1 MATRRPRV
9 KPTAILKSRRPQS
22 AQRSES
28 TASTSL
34 KVELSDEIG
43 DDIDASLDGSGET
56 AAESLEMKTDLQ
68 SLNQTDASDSNRNSI
83 EAKPDIGEDA
93 KVHASNNVPVVK
105 SFRRMITP
113 SVNIVSR
120 RKFPTEN
127 LPFNLAS
134 PVHGARS
141 PGHMCSP
148 AHMKSPAY
156 SFMYEN
162 TAAASPRKID
172 EKPISSPKIGATNE
186 DEVFSPAPEN
196 DDCFKSPPFMS
207 PSIYSRRTDMSPY
220 TDGFSGDD
228 SKAHGPTLANVSNKI
243 RQRIRPTPC
252 FNRRNSIQG
261 VAESDDDSGR
271 RQRHYS
277 TSSTYS
283 TNYNPGSTPQ
293 QHTQRNYFGLNKTYS
308 RIRTESV
315 CSNLSDATSMRDIN
329 MRPKRMHRSEEFQRV
344 ANAKREF
351 NQRLNGKTPDKSR
364 LTMYDMIYYNPV
376 SNPMSRPAVKSEMK
390 DRNDS
395 SSVSSIRT
403 IESRHSVK
411 CEPKVKAENTDSNQD
426 AMPVPQL
433 KLGPNGEIILDEKSL
448 IIETTGNKEAR
459 EMLANS
465 DIVYDDEF
473 SGSEYTHFI
482 KWFLHL
488 FSQSVDW
495 FAASG
500 FYKRHKRTKDWSA
513 EETIK
518 FYRSLQ
524 AVGTDFS
531 VMLQLFPNRSRRDLK
546 LKVSYEDFRCFSGA
560 FA

>member
-22 AQRSES
+22 AQQSE
-28 TASTSL
+28 TTPATSL
-34 KVELSDEIG
+34 KAELCDEIG
-43 DDIDASLDGSGET
+43 DAIAAPQPDPISDEIAPNETIDTKTVLQSVN
-56 AAESLEMKTDLQ
+56 KTDEA
-68 SLNQTDASDSNRNSI
+68 NGNDI
-83 EAKPDIGEDA
+83 EAKPDVGGDVKDHAPANVSGA
-93 KVHASNNVPVVK
+93 KP
-105 SFRRMITP
+105 FRRLITP
-113 SVNIVSR
+113 SVNMVNR

-127 LPFNLAS
+127 RPFNLAS
-134 PVHGARS
+134 PVQGARS
-141 PGHMCSP
+141 PGHMRSP

-156 SFMYEN
+156 SYMYEN
-162 TAAASPRKID
+162 AAAASPRKID

-196 DDCFKSPPFMS
+196 DECFKSPPFMS
-207 PSIYSRRTDMSPY
+207 PSIYSRRPDMSPY
-220 TDGFSGDD
+220 TDAFSGEDNK
-228 SKAHGPTLANVSNKI
+228 SHGTALVNGSNKI

-261 VAESDDDSGR
+261 VSESDDETGR

-283 TNYNPGSTPQ
+283 SNYNPGSTPQ
-293 QHTQRNYFGLNKTYS
+293 QTQRNYFGLNKTYS
-308 RIRTESV
+308 RIRTESM
-315 CSNLSDATSMRDIN
+315 CSNVSEAASMRDIN
-329 MRPKRMHRSEEFQRV
+329 SRPKRMHRSEEFQRV

-351 NQRLNGKTPDKSR
+351 NQRLNGKVPDKSR

-376 SNPMSRPAVKSEMK
+376 TNPMTRPAVKSEMK
-390 DRNDS
+390 DRNDN

-411 CEPKVKAENTDSNQD
+411 SEPKVKAENTDSNQD

-448 IIETTGNKEAR
+448 VIETTGKKEAR

-473 SGSEYTHFI
+473 SGSEYRPFHF
-482 KWFLHL
+482 
-488 FSQSVDW
+488 
-495 FAASG
+495 
-500 FYKRHKRTKDWSA
+500 
-513 EETIK
+513 
-518 FYRSLQ
+518 
-524 AVGTDFS
+524 
-531 VMLQLFPNRSRRDLK
+531 
-546 LKVSYEDFRCFSGA
+546 
-560 FA
+560 

>member
-22 AQRSES
+22 VQQSDA

-34 KVELSDEIG
+34 KAELCDELG
-43 DDIDASLDGSGET
+43 DDIDASQRGEVNDT
-56 AAESLEMKTDLQ
+56 IPSNKPIETTSVVQ
-68 SLNQTDASDSNRNSI
+68 SDVSEANNSSSI
-83 EAKPDIGEDA
+83 ETKPDVGDDVKEHASTNVPAAKP
-93 KVHASNNVPVVK
+93 
-105 SFRRMITP
+105 FRRMITP
-113 SVNIVSR
+113 SVNIVNR

-127 LPFNLAS
+127 RPFNHAS
-134 PVHGARS
+134 PVHSAKS
-141 PGHMCSP
+141 PAHMRSP

-156 SFMYEN
+156 SYMYDN

-172 EKPISSPKIGATNE
+172 EKLISSPKIGATNE

-196 DDCFKSPPFMS
+196 DECFKSPPFMS
-207 PSIYSRRTDMSPY
+207 PSIYSRRPDMSPY
-220 TDGFSGDD
+220 TDAFSGDD
-228 SKAHGPTLANVSNKI
+228 SKAHGTALSSNKI

-261 VAESDDDSGR
+261 VSESDDETGR

-283 TNYNPGSTPQ
+283 SNYNPGSTPQ
-293 QHTQRNYFGLNKTYS
+293 QTQRNYFGLNKTYS
-308 RIRTESV
+308 RIRTESM
-315 CSNLSDATSMRDIN
+315 CSNVSEAASVRDIN
-329 MRPKRMHRSEEFQRV
+329 TRPKRMHRSEEFQRV

-351 NQRLNGKTPDKSR
+351 NQRLNGKAPDKSR
-364 LTMYDMIYYNPV
+364 LTMYDLIYYNPI

-448 IIETTGNKEAR
+448 VIETTGNKEAR

-473 SGSEYTHFI
+473 SGS
-482 KWFLHL
+482 K
-488 FSQSVDW
+488 
-495 FAASG
+495 
-500 FYKRHKRTKDWSA
+500 
-513 EETIK
+513 
-518 FYRSLQ
+518 
-524 AVGTDFS
+524 
-531 VMLQLFPNRSRRDLK
+531 
-546 LKVSYEDFRCFSGA
+546 
-560 FA
+560 